1 LYGDAALCGDV
12 EFPDH
17 SDDGGEAFGE
27 EVAVS
32 HLIPTVLP
40 WRERER
46 GGEQKEE
53 RRNEEGGG
61 RVERMVNEKTSTSLI
76 NE

>member
-1 LYGDAALCGDV
+1 MTEGLYGDAALCGDV

-46 GGEQKEE
+46 RGAKEKRRRGG
-53 RRNEEGGG
+53 RRRGEGGG
-61 RVERMVNEKTSTSLI
+61 KGW
-76 NE
+76 

>member
-46 GGEQKEE
+46 RGAKGGEEE
-53 RRNEEGGG
+53 RGGG
-61 RVERMVNEKTSTSLI
+61 REGGKDGE
-76 NE
+76 